1 MHPTHSAVCS
11 DELLTH
17 YCTTFR
23 AQNQARS
30 IFYEFL
36 KKRKVGLSVLWPA
49 FVPALPIRV
58 ATRSPD
64 VL

>member
-17 YCTTFR
+17 CTTFR

-30 IFYEFL
+30 IFYGFL
-36 KKRKVGLSVLWPA
+36 KKIDSQPVC
-49 FVPALPIRV
+49 ALACLLACLPLRV